1 MSSHSKIIRE
11 MLVAPLIDNLEQ
23 IIAQIEAVVSEEA
36 DLESLNEIQESL
48 KQALFQVNIAVFALE
63 HTDVLVMLADRKMHD
78 VEEHLNIRNM
88 KFREILSAVAQR
100 RISQYPSL
108 REAAK
113 SLGSDVRTLQK
124 YAQW

>member
-113 SLGSDVRTLQK
+113 SLGIDVRTLQK